1 MRFESPWFLVLIALI
16 PLLKF
21 LQIQYSK
28 TSYILYSSTKLI
40 EAHQVRQW
48 YRWLPL
54 RELALLFLILAL
66 ARPQSGRSLIEVVSE
81 GVDIMLAVDTSG
93 SMQAL
98 DLKVDGERVTR
109 LDAVKVAVE
118 VFINNRT
125 HDRLGLAVFGE
136 EAFTHA
142 PLTRDH
148 NVLKELL
155 KQAFI
160 GMAGQKTA
168 IGSAIVIS
176 AKRLKDLD
184 AKERVMILLTD
195 GENTAGQVTPL
206 QAAKAAKELGI
217 RIYTIGIGS
226 EGRAP
231 IKVPGLFGEE
241 IRYVNVRLDEKLL
254 YDIAQETG
262 GQYFRVNSTEEL
274 NKVYLAIDELE
285 KTEAKTREYHEYQE
299 QFHVFL
305 WVALA
310 FFVLEVLLVL
320 YRRKIY

>member
-1 MRFESPWFLVLIALI
+1 MRFESPWFLTLTILI
-16 PLLKF
+16 LLLQF
-21 LQIQYSK
+21 LQSKYSK
-28 TSYILYSSTKLI
+28 PSYILYSCTKII
-40 EAHQVRQW
+40 EDHQINPW
-48 YRWLPL
+48 YRWLPF
-54 RELALLFLILAL
+54 RELALLFIILAL
-66 ARPQSGRSLIEVVSE
+66 ARPQSGRSFTEIISE

-93 SMQAL
+93 SMRAL

-109 LDAVKVAVE
+109 LDAVKEALD

-125 HDRLGLAVFGE
+125 NDRLGLAVFGE

-148 NVLKELL
+148 NMLKELL

-168 IGSAIVIS
+168 IGSAIIVSI
-176 AKRLKDLD
+176 KRLKDLD

-217 RIYTIGIGS
+217 RIYTIGVGT

-231 IKVPGLFGEE
+231 IRVQGFFGEE

-254 YDIAQETG
+254 YDIAKETG

-274 NKVYLAIDELE
+274 QEVYHAIDQLE
-285 KTEAKTREYHEYQE
+285 KTEAKTKEYHEYQD
-299 QFHVFL
+299 QFHIFVFI
-305 WVALA
+305 A
-310 FFVLEVLLVL
+310 FAFLTLEVFMIL
-320 YRRKIY
+320 YRRRIY